1 MGNQVTNPVVIML
14 INMTIVFAVL
24 FLLSLFIR
32 FIHFI
37 DPTKPRTKKKT
48 HPTAAPAKPKKAAP
62 AKAAEPAAPVV
73 APGISGETVAA
84 IAGALAAYGVGFSQI
99 KAIRPAERR
108 SWAGAARIRGLRND
122 R

>member
-1 MGNQVTNPVVIML
+1 MDNQMSNPVVIML

-32 FIHFI
+32 VIHFI

-73 APGISGETVAA
+73 APGISGYCWCFGSVWCWLFPNQ
-84 IAGALAAYGVGFSQI
+84 GDSSG
-99 KAIRPAERR
+99 
-108 SWAGAARIRGLRND
+108 
-122 R
+122 

>member
-1 MGNQVTNPVVIML
+1 MSNPVVIML

-32 FIHFI
+32 VIHFI

-48 HPTAAPAKPKKAAP
+48 HPTAAAPVKQKKAAP
-62 AKAAEPAAPVV
+62 AKEEPAAPAV

>member
-1 MGNQVTNPVVIML
+1 MDNQMSNPVVIML

-32 FIHFI
+32 VIHFI

-48 HPTAAPAKPKKAAP
+48 QPTAAPVKQKKAAP
-62 AKAAEPAAPVV
+62 AKEEPAALAV